1 MSLFTPNTMNN
12 TVSSLLV
19 ASLILSCIT
28 PLAAQNLSSIRILQE
43 KRARIADTATPPGS
57 YDVPS
62 HQRVRGEVSE
72 NPPIFTEQ
80 DLPSLETKLKTA
92 RSVHSADGFD
102 VLGKPTPQRRM
113 VAARTGQ
120 QRYEVATG
128 SLQNGLSLIASL
140 YREIGSTEEPADC
153 DRVAL
158 SISQRVKLEP
168 SRLLEIVEREVAANP
183 GCVCEIVKAAINAGE
198 LDGDRV
204 VSIVETAIQA
214 SPESMRII
222 SQCAIAAAPDSV
234 SNVQA
239 LLARL
244 DPNTGE
250 SGHDAK
256 SAKSAKGSK
265 TAPDIMPPA
274 GDPLDRPPSGPP
286 LPPIDPRPV
295 TEVNPRVAHTWAK

>member
-1 MSLFTPNTMNN
+1 
-12 TVSSLLV
+12 
-19 ASLILSCIT
+19 LILGSIS
-28 PLAAQNLSSIRILQE
+28 PLAAQNLSSTRILQE
-43 KRARIADTATPPGS
+43 KRARIAETATLPDS
-57 YDVPS
+57 YDVPP

-72 NPPIFTEQ
+72 KPPIFTEQ
-80 DLPSLETKLKTA
+80 DLPTLETKLKTA
-92 RSVHSADGFD
+92 RSVHRADGFD

-113 VAARTGQ
+113 VAATRGQ
-120 QRYEVATG
+120 QRYEVAAD
-128 SLQNGLSLIASL
+128 SLQNGLSLVASL
-140 YREIGSTEEPADC
+140 YREIGRTEEPAGC

-158 SISQRVKLEP
+158 SLSQRVKMEP

-183 GCVCEIVKAAINAGE
+183 GCVCEIVKSAINAGE
-198 LDGDRV
+198 HDGERV
-204 VSIVETAIQA
+204 VSIVETAIHA
-214 SPESMRII
+214 APESMRII

-244 DPNTGE
+244 DPNSGE

-256 SAKSAKGSK
+256 SAKSAKGGK
-265 TAPDIMPPA
+265 TAPEIMPPA

-295 TEVNPRVAHTWAK
+295 TEVNP